1 MKIALVSD
9 AWRPQVN
16 GVSRTLAAL
25 YSGLVDAGH
34 DVFPLTPDLFRTLPC
49 PTDREVRLAIAA
61 SPRLTRLLQALM
73 PDAIHIATEGP
84 LGAAARKYCIKRDLH
99 FTTAYHTKYPEYFK
113 ARFGV
118 PMAWSYAILRRF
130 HCGSSAIMV
139 ATETV
144 RRELAA
150 NGFEQLAVWTRG
162 VDTALFRP
170 GSTPAVD
177 LPRPVFLC
185 VSRIA
190 AEKDLPVFLDLDLP
204 GSKLVVG
211 DGHLLPEM
219 MRRYPNAHFAG
230 CQQGEAL
237 VRYYASADV
246 FVLPSRTE
254 TFGLVMLEA
263 LACGIPVA
271 ALPVPGPMDVIGDS
285 GAGALDWDL
294 RAAAMAALHIPRGIC
309 RSHAE
314 RFKWQTSIE
323 QFLSHIVPVRAP
335 SVNNIHTEPAHLFRN
350 HTVFGQGSVVIG
362 REGDEVHTRPSELG
376 TALLEQSPKEGCSG
390 VTKS

>member
-1 MKIALVSD
+1 MKFALVSD

-16 GVSRTLAAL
+16 GVARTLAAL
-25 YSGLVDAGH
+25 HDGLKAAGH
-34 DVFPLTPDLFRTLPC
+34 DVFPLTPELFRTVPC

-61 SPRLTRLLQALM
+61 RPRLTRLLEALM

-84 LGAAARKYCIKRDLH
+84 LGTAARKYCIQRNLR
-99 FTTAYHTKYPEYFK
+99 FSTAYHTKYPEYLK

-118 PMAWSYAILRRF
+118 PKVWTYAILRRF
-130 HCGSSAIMV
+130 HRRSSAIMV

-144 RRELAA
+144 RRELAS
-150 NGFEQLAVWTRG
+150 NGFEQLALWTRG
-162 VDTALFRP
+162 VDIALFRP
-170 GSTPAVD
+170 GCTPAID

-190 AEKDLPVFLDLDLP
+190 AEKNLPVFLDLDLP

-211 DGHLLPEM
+211 GGHLLPEM
-219 MRRYPNAHFAG
+219 KRRYPNVHFAG
-230 CQQGEAL
+230 IQQGEAL
-237 VRYYASADV
+237 VRHYASGDV

-263 LACGIPVA
+263 LACGVPVA
-271 ALPVPGPMDVIGDS
+271 ALPVPGPLDVIGNS

-294 RAAAMAALHIPRGIC
+294 QAAAMAALEITRELC

-314 RFKWQTSIE
+314 LFKWQTSIE
-323 QFLSHIVPVRAP
+323 QFLSHVVTVRDP
-335 SVNNIHTEPAHLFRN
+335 
-350 HTVFGQGSVVIG
+350 GSIISTPKKLT
-362 REGDEVHTRPSELG
+362 TRG
-376 TALLEQSPKEGCSG
+376 WCSG
-390 VTKS
+390 ARWPL